1 MSRFLLGAAL
11 MAATAIAGSG
21 GADAQ
26 SGQPAPVSG
35 VPPVPKTFS
44 IIGGPLDP
52 ETAPQLLT
60 AVVAND
66 SARVHGLLAASES
79 PDESD
84 EYGRTALIYA
94 VMFDN
99 VSIGQM
105 LVSQG
110 ANLNIHDQLGKTAL
124 HWAAERGSGDMLRLL
139 LDAKAMVDAQDL
151 HGLTPLMN
159 AARDGRAEAVRVLLQ
174 YHADPRKYDYTGH
187 DAVDWAANHAA
198 IAQALKDAASR

>member
-1 MSRFLLGAAL
+1 MPRLLLRATL
-11 MAATAIAGSG
+11 MAAAAFAGIA

-26 SGQPAPVSG
+26 SGQPAPVTG
-35 VPPVPKTFS
+35 VTPIPKTFS

-66 SARVHGLLAASES
+66 SARVHGLLAANES

-94 VMFDN
+94 VMFNN
-99 VSIGQM
+99 VAIGQM

-124 HWAAERGSGDMLRLL
+124 HWAAERGSGAMLRLL
-139 LDAKAMVDAQDL
+139 LDAKGMVDAQDL

-187 DAVDWAANHAA
+187 DAADWAGNHAA
-198 IAQALKDAASR
+198 IAQTLRDAALR